1 MTEQPL
7 LGKLLVFG
15 AGAAVVGVR
24 IDADAATGREE
35 ADDLDVLGIHESDE
49 ILHDDVHAVFME
61 IAVVAERE
69 EIQFQTLRLHHPLA
83 GEIHDLDLCKVGLT
97 RDGAKRRK
105 LGAVELHPVVI
116 LRMFVLKRFQ
126 HLRGIVHPVLGLLA
140 ERLQPHSRAGLVY
153 PLPFILSVCTHSSF
167 TLNIL

>member
-7 LGKLLVFG
+7 LGQLLVFG
-15 AGAAVVGVR
+15 AGATVVGVW

-69 EIQFQTLRLHHPLA
+69 EIQFQTLRLYHPLA
-83 GEIHDLDLCKVGLT
+83 GEIHDLDLSKVGLPGN
-97 RDGAKRRK
+97 RAKRGEFR
-105 LGAVELHPVVI
+105 A
-116 LRMFVLKRFQ
+116 
-126 HLRGIVHPVLGLLA
+126 A
-140 ERLQPHSRAGLVY
+140 ERDHVIVVGMG
-153 PLPFILSVCTHSSF
+153 SVMS
-167 TLNIL
+167 